1 MSAVSPRVQQV
12 LISSW
17 EPTKESFYLV
27 SLSVWFPFGV
37 RINPEPTLLVLFRST
52 ILIFS
57 FSWELKCPLEKL
69 KTMLMQNFGVTNK
82 EHYNMSRYF
91 LGLSVVV
98 NKWGLSPETSLN
110 ALLIYR
116 YLCINPKCFKI
127 QQLNRRKYF
136 NTPLYFI
143 VFLLLFKNNDKKKKQ
158 EAWVL

>member
-1 MSAVSPRVQQV
+1 MVSFRGPNKPWANPR
-12 LISSW
+12 
-17 EPTKESFYLV
+17 
-27 SLSVWFPFGV
+27 
-37 RINPEPTLLVLFRST
+37 LVLFRST

-57 FSWELKCPLEKL
+57 SSWELEWLQEKL

-82 EHYNMSRYF
+82 EHYNMSQYF

-127 QQLNRRKYF
+127 EGSILII
-136 NTPLYFI
+136 PCI
-143 VFLLLFKNNDKKKKQ
+143 LLLFKNNDKKKKTRSLGVIKR
-158 EAWVL
+158 AKFSGDMKNSRKFFHTVFVFLCDLA